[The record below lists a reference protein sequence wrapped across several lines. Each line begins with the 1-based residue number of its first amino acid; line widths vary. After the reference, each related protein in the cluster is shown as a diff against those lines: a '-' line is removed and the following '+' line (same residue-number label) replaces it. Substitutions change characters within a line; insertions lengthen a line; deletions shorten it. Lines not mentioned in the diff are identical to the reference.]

1 MQVYQNSKLEGAYCR
16 PPTSNSESYR
26 ASCSISEIQSD
37 ALCRLFPDLRIASLR
52 FHHVCDEKFAVE
64 RSTHRDFWSWT
75 ETESAARAC
84 FLGIT
89 AEEEGFLRGH
99 EAFFITCD
107 HLNVGDAMKELA
119 WDRGKPEGEVQ
130 VYEKLKEVEFDKIG
144 TKDLVE
150 AAYAGV
156 KIKDG
161 WLVKPD
167 DRRGLF
173 DNSKAARLLGW
184 KHDV

>member
-1 MQVYQNSKLEGAYCR
+1 MSLSLPHR
-16 PPTSNSESYR
+16 
-26 ASCSISEIQSD
+26 ISEIQSD
-37 ALCRLFPDLRIASLR
+37 ALCRLFPSLRIASLR
-52 FHHVCDEKFAVE
+52 FHHVCEEKYAIE
-64 RSTHRDFWSWT
+64 RSNHRDFWSWT
-75 ETESAARAC
+75 ETEAAARAC

-89 AEEEGFLRGH
+89 AEEKGFERGH
-99 EAFFITCD
+99 EAFFITCN
-107 HLNVGDAMKELA
+107 HLNVGEAMKELI
-119 WDRGKPEGEVQ
+119 WDRGKKEGETQ
-130 VYEKLKEVEFDKIG
+130 IYEKLKGKTFDKIG

-161 WLVKPD
+161 WLDED

-184 KHDV
+184 RHDV